1 MERLELGRKWSGEAK
16 YSGLGKDN
24 PFGEK
29 NKIGDGLV
37 TQAVQSGVQD
47 PW

>member
-1 MERLELGRKWSGEAK
+1 M
-16 YSGLGKDN
+16 SGLGKDN
-24 PFGEK
+24 PFGDFLDELDAEK
-29 NKIGDGLV
+29 NKKVGDGLV